1 MVALITETAAAADN
15 ESLQR
20 LRLAVQRH
28 TSTGFAAVP
37 PRYFGGIGHSLGDE
51 RIKMDCR
58 KNVC

>member
-37 PRYFGGIGHSLGDE
+37 PRYFSGIGDRLADE
-51 RIKMDCR
+51 K
-58 KNVC
+58 KNGLP